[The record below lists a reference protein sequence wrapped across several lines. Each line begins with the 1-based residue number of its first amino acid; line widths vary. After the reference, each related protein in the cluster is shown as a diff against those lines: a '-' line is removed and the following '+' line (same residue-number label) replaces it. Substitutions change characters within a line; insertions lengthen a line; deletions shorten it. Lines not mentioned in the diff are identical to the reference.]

1 MRAAL
6 LAAALGALAVG
17 CAEPTE
23 PAQCIGV
30 VEVGCGD
37 GGLPGAYV
45 DDASGAWVSS
55 GWEGPHFSYPRLT
68 TVRLCHGLGRAPNS
82 VELYAAFSETGN
94 LAQQIGSAATF
105 IPSCGMERGVNDR
118 SVLVRNGGG
127 QDFFARVV
135 LRP

>member
-1 MRAAL
+1 MRAAR
-6 LAAALGALAVG
+6 LAWALCTAAVG

-23 PAQCIGV
+23 PAQCFGV
-30 VEVGCGD
+30 VDVGCD

-55 GWEGPHFSYPRLT
+55 TWEGPHFSYPKYT
-68 TVRLCHGLGRAPNS
+68 TVRLCHGLGRPPS
-82 VELYAAFSETGN
+82 SIELYAAFSETGN

-105 IPSCGMERGVNDR
+105 IPACGAERGVNDR

-127 QDFFARVV
+127 QDFFARFV

>member
-1 MRAAL
+1 MRSAIGV
-6 LAAALGALAVG
+6 AALGAIAIG

-23 PAQCIGV
+23 PAQCNGV
-30 VEVGCGD
+30 VDVGCD

-55 GWEGPHFSYPRLT
+55 SWEGPHFNYPKYT
-68 TVRLCHGLGRAPNS
+68 TIRLCHSLARPPTS
-82 VELYAAFSETGN
+82 IDLYAAFSETGN
-94 LAQQIGSAATF
+94 LAQQIGSAATL
-105 IPSCGMERGVNDR
+105 IPACNGVLGVNDR
-118 SVLVRNGGG
+118 SVLIRNGGG